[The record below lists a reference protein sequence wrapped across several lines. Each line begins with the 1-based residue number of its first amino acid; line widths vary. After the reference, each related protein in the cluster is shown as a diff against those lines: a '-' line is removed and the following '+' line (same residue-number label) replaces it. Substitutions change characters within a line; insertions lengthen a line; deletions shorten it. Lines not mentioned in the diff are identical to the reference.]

1 MKKLCVWTGCYDKC
15 KSGNLVSIS
24 GDKGKS
30 VGFVGNAYTKLAPKK
45 VFWNIWR
52 DNIGKIDEDE
62 NNKYYMSEFYKQ
74 VLSKLDANIVL
85 EELQAFGKDV
95 ILLCFEEENEFCH
108 RHLVATWLE
117 RSLKIEVKEITI
129 DNEGKIEILER
140 NQKYVKQFDEVL
152 DVYMNK
158 RKE

>member
-1 MKKLCVWTGCYDKC
+1 
-15 KSGNLVSIS
+15 
-24 GDKGKS
+24 
-30 VGFVGNAYTKLAPKK
+30 
-45 VFWNIWR
+45 
-52 DNIGKIDEDE
+52 
-62 NNKYYMSEFYKQ
+62 MSEFYKQ

-95 ILLCFEEENEFCH
+95 VLLCFEEENEFCH

-129 DNEGKIEILER
+129 DNEGRIEILER

>member
-30 VGFVGNAYTKLAPKK
+30 VGFEGNAYTKLAPKK
-45 VFWNIWR
+45 VFWDKWH

-62 NNKYYMSEFYKQ
+62 NNKYYMSEFYEQ
-74 VLSKLDANIVL
+74 VLSKLDANEVL
-85 EELQAFGKDV
+85 KELQQFGEDV
-95 ILLCFEEENEFCH
+95 VLLCFEKENEFCH

-117 RSLKIEVKEITI
+117 RNLKIEVKEISI
-129 DNEGKIEILER
+129 DNEGKVEILEK
-140 NQKYVKQFDEVL
+140 NKKHHIQFNEVL
-152 DVYMNK
+152 DEHMNK
-158 RKE
+158 KKE